1 MKLAVVIATTGR
13 PYEASQAALD
23 LLRQTRMPDR
33 VILAT
38 ANPGDVD
45 LHALSGIGLAV
56 EVVMGRKGLTLQR
69 NTALE
74 LLVNEHVVLFL
85 DDDFVMADDWI
96 EQAVALFQQNANVMI
111 ATGHVLADGIG
122 GAGLTREV
130 ARAVIN
136 ADTTRDGRDSTIVDV
151 NNGYGCN
158 MAVRLTPV
166 QRDRIRF
173 DPNLPAYGWLEDVDF
188 SRRLAVYG
196 RCVRANALR
205 GVHLGVKGGRSSG
218 LCLGYSQIANPIYLM
233 KRSTMRP
240 GHALKM
246 ISRNMAANLARSLR
260 PEPWVDRRG
269 RLKGNMMA
277 VSDLLKGKLH
287 PQRITAL
294 ETDPNA

>member
-1 MKLAVVIATTGR
+1 MRLAVVIATTGR
-13 PYEASQAALD
+13 PHEASQAALE
-23 LLRQTRMPDR
+23 LLRQTRLPDR

-38 ANPGDVD
+38 ASPSDVD
-45 LHALSGIGLAV
+45 LHAISEIGHAV
-56 EVVMGRKGLTLQR
+56 EIVMGRKGLTLQR

-74 LLVNEHVVLFL
+74 LLVNEHIVLFL

-96 EQAVALFQQNANVMI
+96 EQAVSLFQQNANIMI
-111 ATGHVLADGIG
+111 ATGRVLADGIG
-122 GAGLTREV
+122 GAGLTREG
-130 ARAVIN
+130 ARAAID
-136 ADTTRDGRDSTIVDV
+136 ADTSRDSTIVDV

-158 MAVRLTPV
+158 MAVRLAPV

-173 DPNLPAYGWLEDVDF
+173 DSNLPAYGWLEDVDF

-196 RCVRANALR
+196 RCVRVAALR

-240 GHALKM
+240 SHALKM
-246 ISRNMAANLARSLR
+246 ISRNMAANIARSLR

-269 RLKGNMMA
+269 RLRGNMVA
-277 VSDLLKGKLH
+277 VFDLLKGQLH
-287 PQRITAL
+287 PQRITTL